1 MSSLPIGKVI
11 LQHHNE
17 QKRGGKNPFWKDS
30 SWFFLKYQNQHFLKE
45 KENSSLKVV
54 FGGGT
59 FQSQMFSKN
68 VDFILLK
75 RPTVYWYIVLFG
87 KKSGYFF
94 WLTVGK
100 STTINMCAYQKT
112 FTNSL

>member
-17 QKRGGKNPFWKDS
+17 QKRGEKNPFWKDS

-75 RPTVYWYIVLFG
+75 RPTVYCYIVLFG
-87 KKSGYFF
+87 KKSGCFF
-94 WLTVGK
+94 FG
-100 STTINMCAYQKT
+100 
-112 FTNSL
+112 SLWVNQQQ

>member
-17 QKRGGKNPFWKDS
+17 QKRGEKKNPFWKDS

-45 KENSSLKVV
+45 KENSSLKVF

-68 VDFILLK
+68 VDFIL
-75 RPTVYWYIVLFG
+75 
-87 KKSGYFF
+87 
-94 WLTVGK
+94 
-100 STTINMCAYQKT
+100 
-112 FTNSL
+112 